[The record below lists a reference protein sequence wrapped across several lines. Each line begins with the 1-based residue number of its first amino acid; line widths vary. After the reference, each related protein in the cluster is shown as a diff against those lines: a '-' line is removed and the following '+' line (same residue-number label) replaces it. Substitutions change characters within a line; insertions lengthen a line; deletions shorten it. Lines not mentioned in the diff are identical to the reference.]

1 MIPPNSMPPAP
12 PPFAPPLECGASAP
26 PFQSPRHSPL
36 IPATPILEC
45 GAPAPL
51 SRSPRQEPTVPATLI
66 LECGAAAP
74 LLRPTR
80 FHNLFLPPLATAR
93 TPMPLLLPLR
103 RHLLMR
109 YLRLQLLILRRQI
122 RILLCQRI
130 HPPRQIRILLLQIRQ
145 LPLQL
150 LILLPSLRVLTS
162 RQRQSQTHR
171 QQQNRYSIFPHSFS
185 HSLGDWLRECPSV
198 VSPSAPRNKHVRTS
212 SLRLERQLGAAPSAF
227 RGCGFR
233 FDPTHITATLPS
245 LAKIAL
251 RSRDS
256 NST

>member
-1 MIPPNSMPPAP
+1 MSTANSMRPAH

-45 GAPAPL
+45 GA
-51 SRSPRQEPTVPATLI
+51 
-66 LECGAAAP
+66 AAP

-80 FHNLFLPPLATAR
+80 FHNLFFPPLATAR

-103 RHLLMR
+103 RPFLMR
-109 YLRLQLLILRRQI
+109 YLRLQLLVLRRQI

-150 LILLPSLRVLTS
+150 LILLPSLRILTS

-185 HSLGDWLRECPSV
+185 HSLGDWLREL
-198 VSPSAPRNKHVRTS
+198 
-212 SLRLERQLGAAPSAF
+212 SLRCIPIRPQKQARP
-227 RGCGFR
+227 
-233 FDPTHITATLPS
+233 HIATAS
-245 LAKIAL
+245 
-251 RSRDS
+251 
-256 NST
+256 